1 MISTQHLFYWQ
12 QIKEQLQF
20 STMEVIPLLQ
30 GKEVSLK
37 LTAKKAIYQ
46 LPKDKAS
53 RNQKKNI
60 FNHIVESDTIE
71 EI

>member
-1 MISTQHLFYWQ
+1 
-12 QIKEQLQF
+12 
-20 STMEVIPLLQ
+20 MEVIPLLQ